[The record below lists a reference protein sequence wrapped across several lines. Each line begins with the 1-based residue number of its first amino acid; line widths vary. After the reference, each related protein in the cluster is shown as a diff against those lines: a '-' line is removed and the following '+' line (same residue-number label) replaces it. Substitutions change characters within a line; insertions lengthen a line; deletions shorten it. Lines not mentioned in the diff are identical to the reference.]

1 MRKSDLKRI
10 LNQID
15 GRPYPAYKD
24 TRGRYDLD
32 DYTLSIDHVQ
42 GDPFAAPSDLSI
54 EVRPEKA
61 AFPAEALQSKETRR
75 AVADQILR
83 NFGKALKDNAGYV
96 KGSGKSGKLSVSKPG
111 QEILE
116 RTSITL
122 NEDGSLRVRFN
133 VGFPAN
139 GRRILARELDKIL
152 FDTLPKA
159 ASQALMYENYDVKA
173 RKQIEKAWKLAE
185 DQKAMRQ
192 QMAVRDL
199 VAFVADGAIL
209 PRESGISDKPM
220 KGAVPFES
228 PDTLRVSLEAPYGGS
243 IAGMGIP
250 KGITLIAG
258 GGYHGKS
265 TLLEAIEKGV
275 YDHIEGDGREYVLTE
290 DNAVKSRAEDGRS
303 IQDVNISGFITNLPN
318 NKDTHAF
325 YTEDASGSTSQA
337 ASLAEALEAGSRV
350 ILMDEDTSAA
360 NFMIRDNLM
369 QEVIH
374 KDKEPIIP
382 FVDRIQELRDDLG
395 ISTILVAGSSGAFF
409 DKADTIIQMDAYKP
423 LDITEKAKEAASR
436 YHFES
441 RQGLEPFTYK
451 SVRVPMPVK
460 ESGRSKVKSR
470 GLDTISID
478 RQEIDMRLVEQL
490 TDPEQLTA
498 IGQLLRMANRDII
511 DGKKTV
517 TQVVDEIEKR
527 LDEKPMDQ
535 TVKGHGARPRR
546 QELFAA
552 IDRQR
557 YQPIKTPKAS

>member
-1 MRKSDLKRI
+1 MRKQELKQI
-10 LNQID
+10 LNRIE

-24 TRGRYDLD
+24 TRGRYDFD

-42 GDPFAAPSDLSI
+42 GDPFAAPSDVSVELKSN
-54 EVRPEKA
+54 VA
-61 AFPAEALQSKETRR
+61 GFPKEALRTKETRT

-83 NFGKALKDNAGYV
+83 NFGSALKDSAGHV
-96 KGSGKSGKLSVSKPG
+96 KGSGKSGKLSVSRPG

-116 RTSITL
+116 RTSVTL
-122 NEDGSLRVRFN
+122 TENGDLRVRFN
-133 VGFPAN
+133 VGFPAS
-139 GRRILARELDKIL
+139 GRRILARELEKIL
-152 FDTLPKA
+152 FAVLPQVVARTLVYA
-159 ASQALMYENYDVKA
+159 NYDEKEKDQI
-173 RKQIEKAWKLAE
+173 RKVWMLAE
-185 DQKAMRQ
+185 DQTALRK
-192 QMAVRDL
+192 QMADRDL

-209 PRESGISDKPM
+209 PRQSGISDKPM
-220 KGAVPFES
+220 TGAVPFES
-228 PDTLRVSLEAPYGGS
+228 PETLKVTLETPHHGPISGL
-243 IAGMGIP
+243 GIR

-275 YDHIEGDGREYVLTE
+275 YDHIAGDGREYVLTA

-318 NKDTHAF
+318 HKDTQAF

-337 ASLAEALEAGSRV
+337 AGLAEALEAGAKV

-382 FVDRIQELRDDLG
+382 FVDRVEELRDGHD

-441 RQGLEPFTYK
+441 RTGLAPFDCS
-451 SVRVPMPVK
+451 SVRVPQPVK
-460 ESGRSKVKSR
+460 ESARSKVRSR

-490 TDPEQLTA
+490 TDSEQLSA

-511 DGKKTV
+511 NGQKTV
-517 TQVVDEIEKR
+517 TQVVDEIEQR
-527 LDEKPMDQ
+527 LNEKPMDQ

-552 IDRQR
+552 LNRQR
-557 YQPIKTPKAS
+557 YQPIKSTCSE